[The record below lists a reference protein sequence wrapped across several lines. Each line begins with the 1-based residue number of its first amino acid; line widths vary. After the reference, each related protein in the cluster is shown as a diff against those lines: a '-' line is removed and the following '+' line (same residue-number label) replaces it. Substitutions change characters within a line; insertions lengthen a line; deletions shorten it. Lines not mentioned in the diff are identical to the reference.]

1 MDLKDRRGQQQHQQR
16 SLTRA
21 RCGKDPQYIAS
32 SLDTEECRVP
42 TQKSYSSSETLKAFD
57 HHDQRLVY
65 GGCTVADLVHH
76 KADEYNRQGGCL
88 DQASMR
94 SGWFLP
100 MCLDWA
106 SMDGY
111 GCSPCTEHA

>member
-1 MDLKDRRGQQQHQQR
+1 MDLKDRRGQRQPC

-21 RCGKDPQYIAS
+21 RCGKEPQYTSA

-65 GGCTVADLVHH
+65 GGCNMADLVHREI
-76 KADEYNRQGGCL
+76 DEYNRQ
-88 DQASMR
+88 
-94 SGWFLP
+94 
-100 MCLDWA
+100 
-106 SMDGY
+106 
-111 GCSPCTEHA
+111 EHQMHRG